1 MFDSLVSYRPLGV
14 NLLFTSRV
22 EGAATT
28 RGDLVRAFD
37 NPPGSLAERLRE
49 LVAAEVAAHSEV
61 VGGAAGSCELTW
73 STCYSR
79 HSIYAELIT
88 DRRTTA
94 GRGGLR
100 ARQQMAVVQ
109 TQETSNIHRKW
120 YLAGPLTRLH
130 DAVCRRWLRRS
141 PAVSWSEVATLC
153 AHARRPK
160 RSWATNVSRSRSVH
174 PLASS
179 QWFRVA
185 RSGPRHTVPGTGT
198 RRAVETRLG
207 CQLVAPRNRHQLG
220 GSDRRDHPGRRATF
234 AIASHHTSPPPR
246 RCRRL
251 KAQSPAA

>member
-1 MFDSLVSYRPLGV
+1 M
-14 NLLFTSRV
+14 
-22 EGAATT
+22 
-28 RGDLVRAFD
+28 RAFD
-37 NPPGSLAERLRE
+37 NAPGSLAERLRE

-174 PLASS
+174 SPASS
-179 QWFRVA
+179 QMVTGRTKRPASYRAGHARGRRTAARREDDVGRAARVA
-185 RSGPRHTVPGTGT
+185 W
-198 RRAVETRLG
+198 
-207 CQLVAPRNRHQLG
+207 
-220 GSDRRDHPGRRATF
+220 
-234 AIASHHTSPPPR
+234 
-246 RCRRL
+246 
-251 KAQSPAA
+251 AAA